1 MGTVT
6 PHFRELY
13 DWLKTYRPDY
23 LEWCKDYARCHVC
36 PLGAVITWKEDTI
49 RSMMEEPL
57 KEKTYEEFVG
67 TLRKRAM
74 DLPEKFSRNA
84 VNIDLFMKAA
94 DAIEELKKFYKIM
107 ADAYET
113 EVTRQDWIP
122 VTERLPECEW
132 GAEVGNIEWIS
143 CGMVF
148 AGCFGRGG
156 KYRDAYFRTW
166 TDGTEGI
173 DAKDA
178 DYWRQ
183 IQIPEPPKEET

>member
-1 MGTVT
+1 MYDKLVK
-6 PHFRELY
+6 ELRLACVDERY
-13 DWLKTYRPDY
+13 GGKY
-23 LEWCKDYARCHVC
+23 LY
-36 PLGAVITWKEDTI
+36 L
-49 RSMMEEPL
+49 
-57 KEKTYEEFVG
+57 
-67 TLRKRAM
+67 TLINR
-74 DLPEKFSRNA
+74 
-84 VNIDLFMKAA
+84 AA
-94 DAIEELKKFYKIM
+94 DAIEDLSKRLDESIPKG
-107 ADAYET
+107 DAEIIIS
-113 EVTRQDWIP
+113 EVAKPRWIP

-178 DYWRQ
+178 DYWRP

>member
-1 MGTVT
+1 MTDEEYQIRRKYENRNLM
-6 PHFRELY
+6 RELDWVAHYPPSGMSNQNRDFIKWLAMTAY
-13 DWLKTYRPDY
+13 DKINE
-23 LEWCKDYARCHVC
+23 LEQTSVPVD
-36 PLGAVITWKEDTI
+36 D
-49 RSMMEEPL
+49 
-57 KEKTYEEFVG
+57 
-67 TLRKRAM
+67 
-74 DLPEKFSRNA
+74 
-84 VNIDLFMKAA
+84 MKLIL
-94 DAIEELKKFYKIM
+94 DEM
-107 ADAYET
+107 AKP
-113 EVTRQDWIP
+113 QWIP

-183 IQIPEPPKEET
+183 IQIPEPPKEGE

>member
-1 MGTVT
+1 MYEDLIKDLRNCFGTDSMFCDCDSCHYKGLVDD
-6 PHFRELY
+6 H
-13 DWLKTYRPDY
+13 DY
-23 LEWCKDYARCHVC
+23 SKCVET
-36 PLGAVITWKEDTI
+36 LGVE
-49 RSMMEEPL
+49 
-57 KEKTYEEFVG
+57 
-67 TLRKRAM
+67 
-74 DLPEKFSRNA
+74 
-84 VNIDLFMKAA
+84 AA
-94 DAIEELKKFYKIM
+94 DAIERLQKP
-107 ADAYET
+107 
-113 EVTRQDWIP
+113 QWIP

-183 IQIPEPPKEET
+183 IQIPEPPKEDDNG

>member
-1 MGTVT
+1 M
-6 PHFRELY
+6 
-13 DWLKTYRPDY
+13 
-23 LEWCKDYARCHVC
+23 
-36 PLGAVITWKEDTI
+36 
-49 RSMMEEPL
+49 
-57 KEKTYEEFVG
+57 YEELIKRLRSHNG
-67 TLRKRAM
+67 WALNKTL
-74 DLPEKFSRNA
+74 DE
-84 VNIDLFMKAA
+84 AA
-94 DAIEELKKFYKIM
+94 DAIEELRKAVLRLEDESGIYDELPTFYIYPTK
-107 ADAYET
+107 
-113 EVTRQDWIP
+113 WIP

-183 IQIPEPPKEET
+183 IQIPEPPKEE

>member
-1 MGTVT
+1 MYEDLVRALRAADALPCSNMECTGSGECPTAGCL
-6 PHFRELY
+6 FRE
-13 DWLKTYRPDY
+13 
-23 LEWCKDYARCHVC
+23 
-36 PLGAVITWKEDTI
+36 
-49 RSMMEEPL
+49 
-57 KEKTYEEFVG
+57 
-67 TLRKRAM
+67 
-74 DLPEKFSRNA
+74 
-84 VNIDLFMKAA
+84 AA
-94 DAIEELKKFYKIM
+94 DAIEELEKKM
-107 ADAYET
+107 LNWQATADDHWDAYQHWFHKYMDDMP
-113 EVTRQDWIP
+113 RWIP

-178 DYWRQ
+178 DYWRP
-183 IQIPEPPKEET
+183 IQIPEPPKEVTE